1 MSEKKQSAK
10 KSGSVSSQS
19 EFYSDLS
26 IKNMWY
32 AQIVRAPAKSGS
44 ITSITTPDLP
54 DEYYFFTARNVPGK
68 NIIDTPSGKIP
79 LFCEGSISYLGEPV
93 GIITGPDE
101 KQVNEYAR
109 DVVITVDDTP
119 LESYLEETDK
129 SNELFSA
136 VMAKR
141 ILKDGPDVEKLDELF
156 ESAAVVSQN
165 CWINNI
171 QTPDY
176 GEPDGAIC
184 SYENGQLTVYA
195 PTQWIANL
203 RDILMQS
210 MGLESASIII
220 KKTKSKNLWTNGIWY
235 NSVITAQVAIASFLT
250 GHAVKLMFTR
260 DEQEQFMT
268 CMHDVTITHKTA
280 LDKDGTLLAM
290 QIDIDVDAGS
300 YNPFA
305 QEIIDRLVIASTGCY
320 APKNISVM
328 ATAYRSTK
336 PPSSFNF
343 HTVDASAFFA
353 LENQMN
359 ELCRKSQLSP
369 LEIRKK
375 NIRIEK
381 NHPVSHFMFPLDKTH
396 ETLDA
401 LALSSD
407 FNRKYAAYHL
417 NEMQRHDGLEKT
429 QQTPLRGIGFSCA
442 FEGSGYFGSELYS
455 TDQELSVTKEKDG
468 TITIYSPPVSESIRT
483 IWTELAS
490 GSLGIARNAVNID
503 THAADAKEPQLPEN
517 AYSNISIMTRLLQK
531 CCDVIKKQDAKTAL
545 PFTAKRKSSPTE
557 RKAWDNTTFSGKP
570 FHSASFAAATVEL
583 ELDPCTFSA
592 FIRQI
597 HVVINGGRLLNYK
610 AAERTIKL
618 TLQKMLASLVKN
630 ESLSSAQTTIS
641 FIKSDEPPVQLG
653 NLIYRIIPAAYTQ
666 ALTQA
671 LGYSITS
678 LPLKTNS
685 LFLKLLEQRIKE
697 QAERAKE
704 EAQKETN
711 QEETQEG
718 GNE

>member
-1 MSEKKQSAK
+1 MSEKKKTK

-26 IKNMWY
+26 VNGMWY
-32 AQIVRAPAKSGS
+32 AKIVRAPAKSGS

-68 NIIDTPSGKIP
+68 NIIDSPSGKIP

-93 GIITGPDE
+93 GILTGPDE

-141 ILKDGPDVEKLDELF
+141 ILKDGTEDINSVF
-156 ESAAVVSQN
+156 ETADIVSQN
-165 CWINNI
+165 CWINSI

-176 GEPDGAIC
+176 GEPIGAIC
-184 SYENGQLTVYA
+184 AYEKEQLTVYA

-210 MGLESASIII
+210 MGLESSRIII

-235 NSVITAQVAIASFLT
+235 NSVITAQVAIASYLT
-250 GHAVKLMFTR
+250 GHAVKLMYTR

-280 LDKDGTLLAM
+280 LSKDGTLLAM

-305 QEIIDRLVIASTGCY
+305 QEIIDRLVIASAGCY

-328 ATAYRSTK
+328 ATAYRSAK

-353 LENQMN
+353 LENQIN

-381 NHPVSHFMFPLDKTH
+381 NHPVSHFIFPLDKTH

-417 NEMQRHDGLEKT
+417 NEIQRHDGLEET
-429 QQTPLRGIGFSCA
+429 QQSPLRGIGFSCA

-468 TITIYSPPVSESIRT
+468 SITIYSPPISESIRT

-490 GSLGIARNAVNID
+490 TSLNIAKSDITFDA
-503 THAADAKEPQLPEN
+503 HAADAKEPQLPEN

-531 CCDVIKKQDAKTAL
+531 CCDAIKKLDAKAAL
-545 PFTAKRKSSPTE
+545 PVTVKRKTSPTE
-557 RKAWDNTTFSGKP
+557 RKAWNKASFSGKP

-592 FIRQI
+592 FVRQI
-597 HVVINGGRLLNYK
+597 HVVINGGRLLNYQ

-618 TLQKMLASLVKN
+618 TLQKILSALVKN
-630 ESLSSAQTTIS
+630 ETLSSAQTHIS

-653 NLIYRIIPAAYTQ
+653 NLIYRTIPSAYTQ

-671 LGYSITS
+671 LGYSITT

-697 QAERAKE
+697 EAERAQEEEKEKKE
-704 EAQKETN
+704 EES
-711 QEETQEG
+711 E
-718 GNE
+718 